1 MTYGW
6 RRPGAGGDRGAVLV
20 EFALLLPL
28 FMSLVLGIFSGG
40 LMLSHKMSLTQ
51 AAREAA
57 RYGATVP
64 QNQCSASCGRYPN
77 WASLVQAIAVQ
88 RSDGELTASGTCVAL
103 VSGSGSAPVPVSS
116 DFTTDSGGKACF
128 ADNSADAGLR
138 VQVRTTKPDSME
150 WFFGST
156 NVTLSAQSVAR
167 YEK

>member
-1 MTYGW
+1 M
-6 RRPGAGGDRGAVLV
+6 

-51 AAREAA
+51 AARDAA

-64 QNQCSASCGRYPN
+64 QKQCNASCGGYAN
-77 WASLVQAIAVQ
+77 WAALVQAIAVQ

-103 VSGSGSAPVPVSS
+103 VSGSGTNPTPVSS
-116 DFTTDSGGKACF
+116 DFTTDPGGKACF
-128 ADNSADAGLR
+128 ADGSADTGLR
-138 VQVRTTKPDSME
+138 VQVKTTKPDSME

-156 NVTLSAQSVAR
+156 KVTLNSESVAR
-167 YEK
+167 YEQ